1 MARLS
6 GKAVIVTGAASG
18 IGRATALRLAFEG
31 AVVAGVDLAA
41 DAVEQT
47 AASIKEAGGQALAYA
62 CDVADPD
69 SVRATVARAVAD
81 LGGRVDVLCNIAG
94 IGKFAHSHTQPLA
107 EWDKILAVNLTGTF
121 VMCQAVLPYLLEQ
134 GSGTILNTAS
144 TAGIMGQPYS
154 AAYCASKGGV
164 VLLTKALAAE
174 YVERGIRVNA
184 VAPAGLTLRSSRT
197 SATPRAHRP
206 SCSTS

>member
-1 MARLS
+1 MMARLA

-18 IGRATALRLAFEG
+18 IGRATALRLAAEG
-31 AVVAGVDLAA
+31 AVVAGVDVAA
-41 DAVEQT
+41 EAAEQT
-47 AASIKEAGGQALAYA
+47 AASINEAGGQGLAYG

-69 SVRATVARAVAD
+69 LVRTTVARAVVD

-134 GSGTILNTAS
+134 GASRRRSRPPSPNWRQMNPGT
-144 TAGIMGQPYS
+144 
-154 AAYCASKGGV
+154 
-164 VLLTKALAAE
+164 
-174 YVERGIRVNA
+174 
-184 VAPAGLTLRSSRT
+184 
-197 SATPRAHRP
+197 
-206 SCSTS
+206 